1 MWCRLVI
8 EENTVYEID
17 DECAVRRQARRGGG
31 TKGRSQ
37 PGQKGGQ
44 RKGRSGRAVAEGPQ

>member
-17 DECAVRRQARRGGG
+17 DECAVRRQGRRGGG
-31 TKGRSQ
+31 AKGHTQSE
-37 PGQKGGQ
+37 QKGGQ
-44 RKGRSGRAVAEGPQ
+44 RKGRGNGP

>member
-44 RKGRSGRAVAEGPQ
+44 RKGRGSGP